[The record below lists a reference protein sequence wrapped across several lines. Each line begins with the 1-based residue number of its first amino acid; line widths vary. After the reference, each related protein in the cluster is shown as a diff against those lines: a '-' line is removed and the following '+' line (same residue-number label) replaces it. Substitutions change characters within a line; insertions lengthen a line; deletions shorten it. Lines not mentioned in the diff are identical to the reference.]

1 MHCRVQCSSITAAK
15 ISRQPKRPSPD
26 NQIKKVWCMFAKEY
40 RSSTRKQHILLFV
53 TTTTDPGGL
62 VANEITHSDR
72 DRHAKTSLIREIWKS
87 QTKKKQNGRE
97 L

>member
-1 MHCRVQCSSITAAK
+1 
-15 ISRQPKRPSPD
+15 
-26 NQIKKVWCMFAKEY
+26 MFAKEY
-40 RSSTRKQHILLFV
+40 HSSTRKQHVLPSA
-53 TTTTDPGGL
+53 TTMTDPGGV
-62 VANEITHSDR
+62 VASEITHADR